1 MVEKSDRWQYIYFH
15 LPWQIMVVVLF
26 ILSSISG
33 EELSQYT
40 FAISDKLIHFLV
52 FGILGILMFRSFSV
66 SLRTGIRKNA
76 IILAIVLASIYGAI
90 DEIHQ
95 LYVPGRFASVGD
107 WLADTLGIIVMVLI
121 YNGFIRMFFKNQNT
135 GNLDNTGR

>member
-33 EELSQYT
+33 EDLSQYT

-66 SLRTGIRKNA
+66 SLRPGIRKNA

-107 WLADTLGIIVMVLI
+107 WFADTLGIIVMVLI